1 MVAITQIQVSPDKR
15 GANRMKQ
22 QVVEIIAAYVRKNQ
36 VEAAQLPALIASV
49 SQSLASLGQPPTIAT
64 VPLTPAVSIRQ
75 SVGADA
81 ITCLD
86 CGAKAKMLKRHLLN
100 AHGLTP
106 DQYRVRWSLRADYPL
121 VAKNY
126 AARRS
131 VLAKAAGLGR
141 RGRSST

>member
-1 MVAITQIQVSPDKR
+1 
-15 GANRMKQ
+15 MKER
-22 QVVEIIAAYVRKNQ
+22 VVEIIAAYVRKNQ
-36 VEAAQLPALIASV
+36 IEAAQLPALIASV
-49 SQSLASLGQPPTIAT
+49 SQSLASLGQPPTI
-64 VPLTPAVSIRQ
+64 VPIPRPLTPAVTIRQ

-106 DQYRVRWSLRADYPL
+106 SEYRARWSLRADYPL
-121 VAKNY
+121 VSKNY

-131 VLAKAAGLGR
+131 ELAKAAGLGHR
-141 RGRSST
+141 VRGST

>member
-1 MVAITQIQVSPDKR
+1 
-15 GANRMKQ
+15 MKK

-36 VEAAQLPALIASV
+36 VEAAQLPVLIASV
-49 SQSLASLGQPPTIAT
+49 SQSLASLGQPPTIT
-64 VPLTPAVSIRQ
+64 PGPLTPAVSIRQ
-75 SVGADA
+75 SVGVDA

-86 CGAKAKMLKRHLLN
+86 CGAKAKMLKRHLHN

-106 DQYRVRWSLRADYPL
+106 HEYRARWSLRADYPL
-121 VAKNY
+121 VSKNY

>member
-1 MVAITQIQVSPDKR
+1 
-15 GANRMKQ
+15 MKER
-22 QVVEIIAAYVRKNQ
+22 VVEVVAAYVRKNQ

-49 SQSLASLGQPPTIAT
+49 GKSLASLGQPPTIILG
-64 VPLTPAVSIRQ
+64 PLTPAVPIRQ
-75 SVGADA
+75 SVGVES

-100 AHGLTP
+100 THGLTP
-106 DQYRVRWSLRADYPL
+106 HEYRARWSLPADYPL

-131 VLAKAAGLGR
+131 ELAKAAGLGR